1 MSPELIGICTVG
13 LALVG
18 FLWKIRRDL
27 NADLEN
33 RMGPL
38 NDKID
43 SLDRTIDSLDRKIDS
58 LGRDH
63 HALAREV
70 SEFRGEVRGRIQ
82 RREQSPPMPLE
93 DTAAL

>member
-13 LALVG
+13 LALIG

-33 RMGPL
+33 RLGSL
-38 NDKID
+38 NDKVD
-43 SLDRTIDSLDRKIDS
+43 SLERKIDS
-58 LGRDH
+58 LVRDH

-93 DTAAL
+93 ETAVL

>member
-27 NADLEN
+27 NADLEI
-33 RMGPL
+33 RIGPL

-43 SLDRTIDSLDRKIDS
+43 SLDRKIDS
-58 LGRDH
+58 LVRDH

-70 SEFRGEVRGRIQ
+70 SEFRGEMRGRIQ

-93 DTAAL
+93 DSAAL

>member
-18 FLWKIRRDL
+18 FLWKVRRDL

-33 RMGPL
+33 RLGSL
-38 NDKID
+38 NDK
-43 SLDRTIDSLDRKIDS
+43 IDSLDRKIDS
-58 LGRDH
+58 LVRDH